1 MFRLK
6 KPSNNNLKD
15 SIIDKIAKN
24 YRKILYNMVIFN
36 NNKNYSGYMLSD
48 ITTSRRDFYM
58 REQKEHRKSIT
69 SIKTKILAAVSA
81 LVLILV
87 LILIIISYTISK
99 NIITDQSMQLLELST
114 KNQASRIEAW
124 MTEKLNVFS
133 TFKQDIE
140 TLDYTDAQLQSL
152 LDSYYGRSSDYPDGF
167 YIADTSGKVM
177 QAAGVDYKKTADASS
192 AWYNEALTRVNMA
205 FGDVHVNEAGT
216 DVVSAGA
223 ILRDSKKAGG
233 NAKAKNTRL
242 LVVDVPIAHIQV
254 IVDSFISMDDAQAI
268 LVDKDNM
275 SILSKSDDTLT
286 GRLSD
291 GTGFLGTI
299 GNRISQQNYTA
310 MTLDGNIVDFREIT
324 GTNWVLVSYVPESAV
339 FSELASLRTTM
350 IVVAVVVLAVIL
362 VLMERMIHFMI
373 KPIRSLTDSI
383 VTMAS
388 GDFTVDIKTKG
399 NDEITLMGHSMKEF
413 TAAIRSMINDISNIS
428 ETLKGQAESSTSVS
442 GGLYEASLKQSKNI
456 DELNGTVDQL
466 SASVQE
472 IAESATALAVVVSDT
487 RDSSNNAEDKMNVTV
502 EVAEAGKNDM
512 QKVGEAMGL
521 IEQSING
528 LQESIDK
535 VGAAS
540 QEINKIV
547 GMIGEIADETNLL
560 ALNASI
566 EAARAGDAGKGFA
579 VVATEIGSLATN
591 SNQSVQKIQTLIN
604 EVTSLVGETV
614 DKAKGSVDEIN
625 TSSRLV
631 HQAVATFDTIY
642 DNIVDA
648 NKVVNDMAA
657 NMLKVADVS
666 TNVASITEEQAASAE
681 LISRNAGNIAS
692 ESKNITDDSEKV
704 AETARKLADTSEK
717 LMTQINSFRV

>member
-6 KPSNNNLKD
+6 KSSNNNLKD
-15 SIIDKIAKN
+15 SVIDKIAKN

-177 QAAGVDYKKTADASS
+177 QASGVDYKKTADTSS

-286 GRLSD
+286 GKLSD

-299 GNRISQQNYTA
+299 GDRISQQNYTA

-487 RDSSNNAEDKMNVTV
+487 SDSSNNAEDKMNVTV

>member
-6 KPSNNNLKD
+6 KSSNNNLKD

-48 ITTSRRDFYM
+48 ITTLRRDFYM

-124 MTEKLNVFS
+124 MSEKLNVFS

-177 QAAGVDYKKTADASS
+177 QASGVDYKKTADTSS

-254 IVDSFISMDDAQAI
+254 MVDSFISMDDAQAI

-286 GRLSD
+286 GKLSD

-310 MTLDGNIVDFREIT
+310 MTFDGNIVDFREIT